1 MGEGDLG
8 RQREHEWKREEG
20 RERERAL
27 VELLSAQLFFA
38 AALLILWNKAAFP
51 FAIFI
56 CALFF
61 FLVFVVV

>member
-1 MGEGDLG
+1 MSG
-8 RQREHEWKREEG
+8 RERKA
-20 RERERAL
+20 ERERAL

-56 CALFF
+56 
-61 FLVFVVV
+61 V

>member
-1 MGEGDLG
+1 MGVGEGEGELG
-8 RQREHEWKREEG
+8 SQREREWKREEG
-20 RERERAL
+20 RERAL

-56 CALFF
+56 
-61 FLVFVVV
+61 V